1 MAMQVTLVT
10 PDREVWAGPAAEVV
24 ARGTEGEVGI
34 LSGHA
39 PLLIRLAISAVRI
52 KDEADVWHTAV
63 VDGGFLH
70 VTSSEGITRV
80 DVLATHAEMADQID
94 RRAAESRV
102 EELKAQ
108 LAKTED
114 VNARIEL
121 AKALAR
127 VDASHQPIHS

>member
-1 MAMQVTLVT
+1 MALQVTLVT

-34 LSGHA
+34 LNGHA
-39 PLLIRLAISAVRI
+39 PLLIRLAIGALRI
-52 KDEADVWHTAV
+52 KDEGGAWHTAV

-70 VTSSEGITRV
+70 VTSAEGTTRV

-94 RRAAESRV
+94 VRAAESRV
-102 EELKAQ
+102 EELKAH
-108 LAKTED
+108 LAKAED
-114 VNARIEL
+114 MGARIEL

-127 VDASHQPIHS
+127 VDIAR

>member
-1 MAMQVTLVT
+1 MALQVTIVT

-34 LSGHA
+34 LNGHA
-39 PLLIRLAISAVRI
+39 PLLIRLAIGALRI
-52 KDEADVWHTAV
+52 KDERDAWKIAV

-70 VTSSEGITRV
+70 VTSSEGTTRV

-94 RRAAESRV
+94 VRAAEARV
-102 EELKAQ
+102 EELKAR
-108 LAKTED
+108 LAKEED
-114 VNARIEL
+114 LGARIEL

-127 VDASHQPIHS
+127 VDLAH